1 MDHVPPSWTWA
12 IQFQGDNVNGCWRY
26 WPTIPVNV
34 SPWTIAVVTTYIIV
48 CPKLSG
54 LFAMFINCYVHV
66 ILIPMILIPHPQM
79 WHGSHWPAAKPN
91 SKSQA
96 PRIVGL
102 VVCFKT
108 CWWNRLTYIRIKK
121 GIYADLE
128 ASKHSSV
135 LEGKRPFH
143 ALLVQRISAF
153 TVGQGPKPRLVRVAC
168 LPCPRSVAWSQL
180 RRKWGNQGLNHRRKG
195 ERQIGTWENTW
206 NSFKHPGFFFIQ
218 LFIWHDFSWH
228 GRMLQE

>member
-1 MDHVPPSWTWA
+1 MV
-12 IQFQGDNVNGCWRY
+12 
-26 WPTIPVNV
+26 
-34 SPWTIAVVTTYIIV
+34 
-48 CPKLSG
+48 
-54 LFAMFINCYVHV
+54 INCYVHV

-96 PRIVGL
+96 PRIIRL

-143 ALLVQRISAF
+143 ALLLQRISAF

-168 LPCPRSVAWSQL
+168 LPCPRSVALVPAAKEVGKTRGWTT
-180 RRKWGNQGLNHRRKG
+180 GEKG
-195 ERQIGTWENTW
+195 ERQQGTWENTW
-206 NSFKHPGFFFIQ
+206 NSLKHPGFLFIQ
-218 LFIWHDFSWH
+218 LFYLTWFFMTWTDVARI
-228 GRMLQE
+228 R

>member
-1 MDHVPPSWTWA
+1 MDDVPPSWTWA

-121 GIYADLE
+121 GFMQIL
-128 ASKHSSV
+128 
-135 LEGKRPFH
+135 RP
-143 ALLVQRISAF
+143 ANTLVYLRVSDHFTHCWFNAFQR
-153 TVGQGPKPRLVRVAC
+153 
-168 LPCPRSVAWSQL
+168 L
-180 RRKWGNQGLNHRRKG
+180 R
-195 ERQIGTWENTW
+195 
-206 NSFKHPGFFFIQ
+206 
-218 LFIWHDFSWH
+218 
-228 GRMLQE
+228 